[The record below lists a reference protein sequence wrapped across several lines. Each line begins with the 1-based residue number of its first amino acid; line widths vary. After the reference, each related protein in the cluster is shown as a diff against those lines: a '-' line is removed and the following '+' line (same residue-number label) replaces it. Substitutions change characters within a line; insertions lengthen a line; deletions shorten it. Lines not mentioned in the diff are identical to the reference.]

1 MLQAHILPD
10 HEAVSRHAAD
20 WLAARLRQNPSALIC
35 LAAGSTPTRTYEIL
49 AQAGAKEP
57 TLFAHCRIIKLDE
70 WGGLPPGDPA
80 TCDFQLRTT
89 LVSPLNLAERYV
101 AFDSD
106 PPDPEAEAARVAVWL
121 DQNGPIDIS
130 VLGLGINGHLGF
142 TEPAEYLQPF
152 AHVAQLSQ
160 ESLAHAMLAKSNIR
174 PTYGLTLGMADL
186 IQSRHILL
194 LVTGP
199 TKRDPLKR
207 LLSGRITTEFPASM
221 LQLHSSVQLLC
232 DAAAAQS
239 AAAAAQSAV
248 AAAQSAAAAAQSA
261 APTSRNKR
269 ISQ

>member
-1 MLQAHILPD
+1 MLQPRVLAD
-10 HEAVSRHAAD
+10 HEAVSRHAAE
-20 WLAARLRQNPSALIC
+20 WLIDRLRQDPSALIC
-35 LAAGSTPTRTYEIL
+35 LAAGSTPTRTYELL

-57 TLFAHCRIIKLDE
+57 TLFKHCRIIKLDE
-70 WGGLPPGDPA
+70 WGGLPPRDPA

-89 LVSPLNLAERYV
+89 LVSPLNLDDRYF

-106 PPDPEAEAARVAVWL
+106 PPDPKVEAARIADWL

-142 TEPAEYLQPF
+142 IEPAESLHPF

-160 ESLAHAMLAKSNIR
+160 ESRAHAMLAKSNIG

-199 TKRDPLKR
+199 TKQGPLQR

-221 LQLHSSVQLLC
+221 LQIHNDVQLVC
-232 DAAAAQS
+232 DAAAAANS
-239 AAAAAQSAV
+239 
-248 AAAQSAAAAAQSA
+248 
-261 APTSRNKR
+261 
-269 ISQ
+269 